1 MLYVYT
7 TQSVLIYLQK
17 RLRSV
22 IASRHTDHGRILS
35 GARGGTM
42 PPMSQDNL
50 NAVMRRSSPMR
61 VLSVHTLLVST
72 PLLVEGELLA
82 TEIALADRGCAL

>member
-35 GARGGTM
+35 GARGGDYAPHEPRQFECCHAMKFTHACLVC
-42 PPMSQDNL
+42 PYIT
-50 NAVMRRSSPMR
+50 
-61 VLSVHTLLVST
+61 SVNSVVS
-72 PLLVEGELLA
+72 G
-82 TEIALADRGCAL
+82 R